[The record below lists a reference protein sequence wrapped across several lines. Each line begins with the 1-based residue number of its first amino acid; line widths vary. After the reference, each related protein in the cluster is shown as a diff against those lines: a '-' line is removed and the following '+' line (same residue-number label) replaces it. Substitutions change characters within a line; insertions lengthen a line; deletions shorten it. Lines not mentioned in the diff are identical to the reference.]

1 MSSSDLTEADEPRR
15 KVLKTFK
22 GANIDKL
29 YTTPTL
35 KSNFAAAYVS
45 KSRSSDGK
53 KTPFFVILCGNCT
66 TTELVH
72 YSLYY
77 YSKCKRVGGWGEL
90 LGKGLTQSA
99 TKRLKASEE

>member
-29 YTTPTL
+29 YTTHTF
-35 KSNFAAAYVS
+35 KGNFAAAYVS

-53 KTPFFVILCGNCT
+53 KSTFFFSWYYVVT
-66 TTELVH
+66 AQMEH
-72 YSLYY
+72 YTFL
-77 YSKCKRVGGWGEL
+77 
-90 LGKGLTQSA
+90 
-99 TKRLKASEE
+99 

>member
-29 YTTPTL
+29 YTTHTF

-53 KTPFFVILCGNCT
+53 KISSFFVMLIII
-66 TTELVH
+66 
-72 YSLYY
+72 
-77 YSKCKRVGGWGEL
+77 W
-90 LGKGLTQSA
+90 
-99 TKRLKASEE
+99 